1 MQESSGRLTE
11 GKVTFCSQVAEEHH
25 KGIIN
30 ASEHGIGETQFG
42 AAKLVRAIQAGN

>member
-1 MQESSGRLTE
+1 MQESSDRLTG